1 MRRHKIFWT
10 VIRCLGSVFLWLKF
24 GYRRQTAKNLPGQ
37 YIVLSNH
44 TTDFDPL
51 FVGASF
57 KKQMYFVASEHISRW
72 KHAFKFI
79 NYLFE
84 PIMRYKGTV
93 ASSTVMEV
101 LRKTRAGENVCIFA
115 EGGRNWDGV
124 TAPILPSTGKLVK
137 KAGCALVTYKLVG
150 GYFASPNW
158 SEKGTRRGPVKG
170 SVVNV
175 YTKEQLAAMSAEEVN
190 RIIRADLYEDA
201 YERQLKDPRKYK
213 GKRLAYRMENLA
225 YLCPG
230 CGKIDTLRSEKDS
243 VHCESCGLEFTYDQ
257 YGMLHGLPF
266 RTVKELAAWQKEQT
280 GKSAQ
285 RGEGYRSPGG
295 KLYAIAKQRQELL
308 SEGEI
313 SMDGEALRCG
323 GRELPLEDVSD
334 MAMHGR
340 HALVFSA
347 GKTYYEMIP
356 AEGCNTLK
364 FLQLYE
370 SYRAI
375 KTEERVG

>member
-1 MRRHKIFWT
+1 MRRHKIFWRMLLPL
-10 VIRCLGSVFLWLKF
+10 VGLFLKIKF
-24 GYRRQTAKNLPGQ
+24 GYRWERPKNLPEQ
-37 YIVLSNH
+37 YIVLANH

-51 FVGASF
+51 FVGAAF
-57 KKQMYFVASEHISRW
+57 RRQMYFVASEHISRW
-72 KHAFKFI
+72 KHAFKFV
-79 NYLFE
+79 NYIFE

-150 GYFASPNW
+150 GYFVSPNW
-158 SEKGTRRGPVKG
+158 SEKGTRRGYVRG
-170 SVVNV
+170 ELVNV
-175 YTKEQLAAMSAEEVN
+175 YTKEQLAAMSVEEVN
-190 RIIRADLYEDA
+190 EIIRTDLHEDA
-201 YERQLKDPRKYK
+201 YRRQTESPKKYK

-225 YLCPG
+225 YLCPQ
-230 CGKIDTLRSEKDS
+230 CGKQDTLRSEKDT
-243 VHCESCGLEFTYDQ
+243 VRCESCGLEFTYDQ

-266 RTVKELAAWQKEQT
+266 TTVKELAAWQKEQT
-280 GKSAQ
+280 GIAAG
-285 RGEGYRSPGG
+285 RGVGYTAAGT
-295 KLYAIAKQRQELL
+295 LYAIAKQQQELL

-313 SMDGEALRCG
+313 SMDAEALRCG
-323 GRELPLEDVSD
+323 KWELPLDEISD

-347 GKTYYEMIP
+347 GKTYYELIP
-356 AEGCNTLK
+356 REGYNTLK
-364 FLQLYE
+364 FLELFQGY
-370 SYRAI
+370 SAI